1 MADGL
6 ATTTTSADDI
16 YFAAWVGADILDEV
30 RPYIVT
36 PPLMEQQ
43 GRKPSK
49 VYQKPTMTDPGPGV
63 AWSELADT
71 DTFGQ
76 APVKL
81 QTGNAQATASMKGQA
96 AVVNDFI
103 DAIAVIDAISYF
115 AQVLGRSIA
124 EIENTNATAQLD
136 NAAANITASTVLLLD
151 DFMAAI
157 GALEANDAL
166 GQLVAVLNPVQV
178 SELRRDLTGTVA
190 ASFFGSEAG
199 ARTVAGALP
208 DAKLNG
214 HVGTIA
220 NVDVFQTSAVLL
232 STTYRGVMFVKGVA
246 FLEYKIWD
254 ARSESHREALHP
266 STVLTCSA
274 NYGFATV
281 RNTWAEGLRST

>member
-16 YFAAWVGADILDEV
+16 YFSAWVGDAILDEL

-36 PPLMEQQ
+36 PPLLEQQ

-49 VYQKPTMTDPGPGV
+49 VFQKPTMTDPGPAS

-115 AQVLGRSIA
+115 AQVIGRSVA
-124 EIENTNATAQLD
+124 EKENTDCTAALD
-136 NAAANITASTVLLLD
+136 NAAANTTASTVLLLD

-157 GALEANDAL
+157 GVLESNDAL
-166 GQLVAVLNPVQV
+166 GQLVAVLHPVQV

-190 ASFFGSEAG
+190 ASFFGSERG
-199 ARTVAGALP
+199 ASVVSSALP

-214 HVGTIA
+214 NVGDIA
-220 NVDVFQTSAVLL
+220 GVDVYQTSAVAL
-232 STTYRGVMFVKGVA
+232 STTYRGVMFVRGVA

-254 ARSESHREALHP
+254 ARTESHREALHP
-266 STVLTCSA
+266 ATVITCSA
-274 NYGFATV
+274 NYGTATV
-281 RNTWAEGLRST
+281 RNTWAQGVRST